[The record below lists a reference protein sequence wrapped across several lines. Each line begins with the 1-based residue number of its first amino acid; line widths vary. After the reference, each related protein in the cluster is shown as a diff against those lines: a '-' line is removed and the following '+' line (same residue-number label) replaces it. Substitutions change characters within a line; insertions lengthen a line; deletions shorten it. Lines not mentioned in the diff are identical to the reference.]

1 MTRLQGYIG
10 FHVENDLESS
20 HFCRTL
26 SELRYYEDCICQGLL
41 HAVEKLIANEV
52 ALKITVLPGRVTF
65 TRRFRY

>member
-41 HAVEKLIANEV
+41 HAVEKLIANGV
-52 ALKITVLPGRVTF
+52 R
-65 TRRFRY
+65 